1 MSMINATITEIQSLD
16 SLNIVSFDF
25 FGTPLKMMSL
35 DLSDAMQ
42 VGREVIL
49 NVKPFHITIVK
60 DFYGEISYSNRL
72 DAVVK
77 SCEDGELLSSVKLS
91 VNGVIFESIITKEL
105 ALEMELKE
113 GDNVL
118 VMIKA
123 NDLSIQE
130 VLNA

>member
-1 MSMINATITEIQSLD
+1 MSIINARITEIHSVD

-25 FGTPLKMMSL
+25 LGTTLKMMSL
-35 DLSDAMQ
+35 DLNAEMQ
-42 VGREVIL
+42 VGREVRL

-60 DFYGEISYSNRL
+60 DFYGDISYSNRL

-77 SCEDGELLSSVKLS
+77 SCENGELLSSVKLL
-91 VNGVIFESIITKEL
+91 VNSAIFESIITKEL
-105 ALEMELKE
+105 ALEMKLKA

-130 VLNA
+130 VLND

>member
-1 MSMINATITEIQSLD
+1 MSIINARITEIHSVD

-25 FGTPLKMMSL
+25 LGTTLKMMSL
-35 DLSDAMQ
+35 DLNAEMQ
-42 VGREVIL
+42 VGREVRL

-60 DFYGEISYSNRL
+60 DFYGDISYSNRL
-72 DAVVK
+72 DAVVQ
-77 SCEDGELLSSVKLS
+77 SCENGELLSSVKLL
-91 VNGVIFESIITKEL
+91 VNSAIFESIITKEL
-105 ALEMELKE
+105 ALEMKLKA

-130 VLNA
+130 VLND

>member
-1 MSMINATITEIQSLD
+1 MSVINATITEIKSVD

-60 DFYGEISYSNRL
+60 DFYGDISYSNRL

-105 ALEMELKE
+105 SLEMKLKE
-113 GDNVL
+113 GENVL

>member
-1 MSMINATITEIQSLD
+1 MSIINASITEIQSVD

-25 FGTPLKMMSL
+25 FGTTLKMMSL
-35 DLSDAMQ
+35 DLSEAMQ
-42 VGREVIL
+42 VGREVRL

-60 DFYGEISYSNRL
+60 DFYGDISYSNRL

-77 SCEDGELLSSVKLS
+77 SCENGELLSSIKLS
-91 VNGVIFESIITKEL
+91 VNGVILESIITKEL
-105 ALEMELKE
+105 ALEMKLKA

-130 VLNA
+130 VLND

>member
-1 MSMINATITEIQSLD
+1 MSMINASISKIQTVD

-25 FGTPLKMMSL
+25 LGTTLNMMSL
-35 DLSDAMQ
+35 DLSDEMQ

-49 NVKPFHITIVK
+49 NVKPFNITIVK
-60 DFYGEISYSNRL
+60 DFYGDISYSNRL

-77 SCEDGELLSSVKLS
+77 SCENGKLLSSVKLL
-91 VNGVIFESIITKEL
+91 VNGEVFESIITKEL
-105 ALEMELKE
+105 ALEMKLRA
-113 GDNVL
+113 GDKVL

-130 VLNA
+130 VLND

>member
-1 MSMINATITEIQSLD
+1 MSMINASITEIQSVD

-25 FGTPLKMMSL
+25 SGTPLKMMSL
-35 DLSDAMQ
+35 DLNEEMQ
-42 VGREVIL
+42 VGREVTL

-60 DFYGEISYSNRL
+60 DFYGDISYSNRL

-77 SCEDGELLSSVKLS
+77 SCENGELLSSVKLL

-105 ALEMELKE
+105 ALEMELKA

-130 VLNA
+130 VIND

>member
-1 MSMINATITEIQSLD
+1 MSIINASITEIQSVD

-25 FGTPLKMMSL
+25 FGTTLKMMSL
-35 DLSDAMQ
+35 DLSEAMQ
-42 VGREVIL
+42 VGREVRL
-49 NVKPFHITIVK
+49 NVKPFHITVVK
-60 DFYGEISYSNRL
+60 DFYGDISYSNRL

-77 SCEDGELLSSVKLS
+77 SCENGELLSSIKLS
-91 VNGVIFESIITKEL
+91 VNGVILESIITKEL
-105 ALEMELKE
+105 ALEMKLKA

-130 VLNA
+130 VLND

>member
-1 MSMINATITEIQSLD
+1 MSKINAKITEIQSVD

-25 FGTPLKMMSL
+25 FGTSIKMMSL
-35 DLSDAMQ
+35 DLNDEMQ

-60 DFYGEISYSNRL
+60 DFYGDISYSNRL

-77 SCEDGELLSSVKLS
+77 SCENGELLSSVKLS
-91 VNGVIFESIITKEL
+91 VNGVILESIITKEL

-130 VLNA
+130 VINA

>member
-1 MSMINATITEIQSLD
+1 MSMINATITEIQSVD

-25 FGTPLKMMSL
+25 FGATLKMMSL
-35 DLSDAMQ
+35 DLNVEMQ
-42 VGREVIL
+42 VGREVTL

-60 DFYGEISYSNRL
+60 DFYGDISYSNRL

-77 SCEDGELLSSVKLS
+77 SCENGELLSSVKLL

-105 ALEMELKE
+105 ALEMKLKA

-130 VLNA
+130 VLND

>member
-1 MSMINATITEIQSLD
+1 MSMINAIITNIESVD
-16 SLNIVSFDF
+16 SLNVVSFDF
-25 FGTPLKMMSL
+25 SGTSLKMMSL
-35 DLSDAMQ
+35 DLSEEMQ
-42 VGREVIL
+42 VGREVRL

-60 DFYGEISYSNRL
+60 DFYGDISYSNRL

-77 SCEDGELLSSVKLS
+77 SCENGELLSSIKLL

-105 ALEMELKE
+105 SLEMKLKA

-130 VLNA
+130 VIND

>member
-1 MSMINATITEIQSLD
+1 MSLINASITEIQSVD
-16 SLNIVSFDF
+16 NLNIVSFDF
-25 FGTPLKMMSL
+25 SGTSLKMMSL
-35 DLSDAMQ
+35 DLSDEMQ
-42 VGREVIL
+42 VGREVTL

-60 DFYGEISYSNRL
+60 DFYGGISYSNKL

-77 SCEDGELLSSVKLS
+77 SCENGELLSSVKLF

-105 ALEMELKE
+105 ALEMKLKI

-130 VLNA
+130 VLND

>member
-1 MSMINATITEIQSLD
+1 MSMINASITEIQSVD

-25 FGTPLKMMSL
+25 LGTPLKMMSL
-35 DLSDAMQ
+35 DLSDEMQ

-60 DFYGEISYSNRL
+60 DFYGDISYSNRL

-77 SCEDGELLSSVKLS
+77 SCENGELLSSVKLS

-130 VLNA
+130 VINA

>member
-1 MSMINATITEIQSLD
+1 MSTINATITEIQNVD

-91 VNGVIFESIITKEL
+91 VNGVILESIITKEL
-105 ALEMELKE
+105 SLEMELKE

-130 VLNA
+130 VINA

>member
-1 MSMINATITEIQSLD
+1 MSMINASITKIQTVD

-25 FGTPLKMMSL
+25 LGTTLNMMSL
-35 DLSDAMQ
+35 DLSDEMQ

-49 NVKPFHITIVK
+49 NVKPFNITIVK
-60 DFYGEISYSNRL
+60 DFYGDISYSNRL

-77 SCEDGELLSSVKLS
+77 SCENGKLLSSVKLL
-91 VNGVIFESIITKEL
+91 VNGEVFESIITKEL
-105 ALEMELKE
+105 ALEMKLRA
-113 GDNVL
+113 GDKVL

-130 VLNA
+130 VLND

>member
-1 MSMINATITEIQSLD
+1 MSMISATITEIQSVD

-25 FGTPLKMMSL
+25 AGTTLKMMSL
-35 DLSDAMQ
+35 DLNEEMQ
-42 VGREVIL
+42 VGREVRL
-49 NVKPFHITIVK
+49 NVKPFHITVVK
-60 DFYGEISYSNRL
+60 DFYGDISYSNRL

-77 SCEDGELLSSVKLS
+77 SCENGELLSSVKLL

-105 ALEMELKE
+105 ALEMELKA

-130 VLNA
+130 VIND

>member
-1 MSMINATITEIQSLD
+1 MSKINAKITEIQSVD

-25 FGTPLKMMSL
+25 FGTYIKMMSL
-35 DLSDAMQ
+35 DLNDEMQ

-60 DFYGEISYSNRL
+60 DFYGDISYSNRL

-77 SCEDGELLSSVKLS
+77 SCENGELLSSVKLS
-91 VNGVIFESIITKEL
+91 VNGVILESIITKEL

-130 VLNA
+130 VINA